1 MAHAVQKVVERC
13 EAAEENGGLMDLSDC
28 QLIQVPDAI
37 YMMMRVRDI
46 QLTACNLSSN
56 VITKIPPKFPTNF
69 NFITDLNLSHNRMS
83 SLPEEISQC
92 TQLESVDVSYNTF
105 ISLPNCLFN
114 LPKIIQINAKKNFIA
129 ECEVDLISTCGSL
142 ESLNLEENPLTR
154 DCQNRLELI
163 TTINIQLTPKEVEE
177 WEDLAI

>member
-1 MAHAVQKVVERC
+1 MIS
-13 EAAEENGGLMDLSDC
+13 NF
-28 QLIQVPDAI
+28 PDF
-37 YMMMRVRDI
+37 
-46 QLTACNLSSN
+46 
-56 VITKIPPKFPTNF
+56 FP
-69 NFITDLNLSHNRMS
+69 DLNLSHNRMS

-92 TQLESVDVSYNTF
+92 TQLETVDVSYNTF

-129 ECEVDLISTCGSL
+129 ECEVDLIRTCGSL

-154 DCQNRLELI
+154 DCQSKLELI
-163 TTINIQLTPKEVEE
+163 TTINIQLTPKEEEE

>member
-1 MAHAVQKVVERC
+1 VERC
-13 EAAEENGGLMDLSDC
+13 EAAEENGGLMDLSNC

-92 TQLESVDVSYNTF
+92 TQLETVDLSYNSF

-114 LPKIIQINAKKNFIA
+114 LPKINQINAKKNFIA
-129 ECEVDLISTCGSL
+129 EIEVELLSTCGSL

-154 DCQNRLELI
+154 DCQAKLEKV
-163 TTINIQLTPKEVEE
+163 TKVTISLTPKELEE
-177 WEDLAI
+177 WEDLSI